1 MAINTTTAFY
11 ETHKGLDQDRS
22 QWYTLISTQT
32 GSFVVYEYHD
42 KQRAKNDQTGY
53 KIIPTDDFLKSNNID
68 ATAQLK
74 LRRLLASSQAA

>member
-42 KQRAKNDQTGY
+42 KQRA
-53 KIIPTDDFLKSNNID
+53 
-68 ATAQLK
+68 
-74 LRRLLASSQAA
+74 